1 MKRKKWLILF
11 VSISSILVGIAYLY
25 GLMMGFQFLGSEAG
39 SEQEV
44 VQYWGKISLGLGL
57 TLLMT
62 ILTRTKMKEKVND
75 GLLIFILILLFIT
88 QLPPIALWFLVV
100 IFGFWGGITGLIL
113 HSLLLL
119 FIVRIVTLGHRQD
132 KVIKLVSPDPV
143 S

>member
-1 MKRKKWLILF
+1 MKRKKWLILI
-11 VSISSILVGIAYLY
+11 VSITSILAGIAYLY

-39 SEQEV
+39 SEQEA
-44 VQYWGKISLGLGL
+44 VQYWGKISFGLGL
-57 TLLMT
+57 TLLVT

-88 QLPPIALWFLVV
+88 QLPPIALWLLVV

-119 FIVRIVTLGHRQD
+119 FIVRIVTLGHRQE
-132 KVIKLVSPDPV
+132 KGIKLVSPEPV